1 MKRIV
6 IIGAGFAGLAA
17 AKALRHADADI
28 LVIDRANHNLFQ
40 PLLYQ
45 VATTVLSP
53 AQIASPI
60 RGLLK
65 NQRNTTVFLCE
76 VSGINKDAKFV
87 YASNENHQDAAHPY
101 DILVIAT
108 GVAHSYFG
116 HDEFAEFA
124 PGLKGLADAV
134 RIRNKV
140 LKAFELAEA
149 EDDPSRRQDLL
160 TFVLVG
166 AGPTGVELASSLAV
180 LVRTSLKEEF
190 HRINLATTHI
200 VLVEMA
206 PRVLGTFASE
216 LSEAA
221 KRRLENLGV
230 EVRLGHSVDRIDADG
245 VVVGG
250 ERIASKVVIWTA
262 GVAPSPAGK
271 WLNVETDRT
280 GRVRIQNDLTVP
292 GHPDIYVIGD
302 TATLEQDGKPL
313 PGVAQVAIQQGRYAG
328 RRIAQSLLGK
338 PSPNPFRYFDK
349 GNMAVIGAGFAILQ
363 AGKVR
368 LSGIVAWLAW
378 AGVHLQFLST
388 SSLRLTVFLQWIWS
402 FLTGQTGVRLI
413 VNHIPLSK
421 QDKDIELPITSGGR
435 K

>member
-17 AKALRHADADI
+17 AKALRHANADV

-65 NQRNTTVFLCE
+65 NQRNTTVFLGE

-87 YASNENHQDAAHPY
+87 YTSNEDHKDAALGY

-116 HDEFAEFA
+116 HDEFAKFA

-140 LKAFELAEA
+140 LKAFEQAEA
-149 EDDPSRRQDLL
+149 EDDPSRRQNFL

-180 LVRTSLKEEF
+180 LVRTKLKAEF
-190 HRINLATTHI
+190 RRIDLTATRI
-200 VLVEMA
+200 VLVDMS

-221 KRRLENLGV
+221 KHRLETLGV
-230 EVRLGHSVDRIDADG
+230 EVRLGHSVGQIDAEG

-271 WLNVETDRT
+271 WLNVETDHA

-302 TATLEQDGKPL
+302 TASLEQDGKPL

-328 RRIAQSLLGK
+328 RRIAQSLLNK
-338 PSPNPFRYFDK
+338 PSPKPFRYFDK

-363 AGKVR
+363 AGRVR

-378 AGVHLQFLST
+378 AGIHLQFLST
-388 SSLRLTVFLQWIWS
+388 GSLRLTVFLQWIWS
-402 FLTGQTGVRLI
+402 LLTGQTGVRLI
-413 VNHIPLSK
+413 VNHITLSK
-421 QDKDIELPITSGGR
+421 QDKDIEVPISGGG
-435 K
+435 KK